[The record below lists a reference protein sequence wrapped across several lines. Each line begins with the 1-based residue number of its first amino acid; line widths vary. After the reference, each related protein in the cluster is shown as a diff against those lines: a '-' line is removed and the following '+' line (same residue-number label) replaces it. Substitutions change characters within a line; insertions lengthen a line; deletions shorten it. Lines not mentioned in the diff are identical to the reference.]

1 MDVYPV
7 EIEAC
12 EIWAAQ
18 TVSAAVE
25 RAGDQRIQNGW
36 DQYPVV
42 VLPTGIDGGQVWVEV
57 EEE

>member
-1 MDVYPV
+1 MDAYLV
-7 EIEAC
+7 EIEVC
-12 EIWAAQ
+12 EMAEAQ
-18 TVSAAVE
+18 TVSVAVE

-42 VLPTGIDGGQVWVEV
+42 VLPTRIDGGKVWVEA